1 MAGRAAMFYSPT
13 PAFSAPTTFI
23 SFGAAQDPREAY
35 DMFRDASQ
43 ALRPLTNLPQSGRR
57 SSASSTSSTAS
68 YMVSSKSSTGS
79 AKGKSGLKKLF
90 GGM

>member
-1 MAGRAAMFYSPT
+1 MFYSPT

-43 ALRPLTNLPQSGRR
+43 ALRPCTNLPLSARR
-57 SSASSTSSTAS
+57 SSVSSTNSTAS
-68 YMVSSKSSTGS
+68 YTVSSKSSTGS
-79 AKGKSGLKKLF
+79 AKGKSSLKKLF
-90 GGM
+90 GRM